1 MKTLI
6 YTISAAAIVL
16 CGACQNDIDAD
27 FSDMSGVLS
36 INAFLYTEHDTNF
49 VYVSETALNNPQ
61 PVNNATVEMRVNGTL
76 VETVDKVTPT
86 IERKVYR
93 YNEYPAQTEDTLVY
107 NGAYRLTTRFGEGDV
122 VRIDVYSNGRH
133 AWAEETAPRKIQ
145 NPKADFKLANHP
157 TNRYGELAEITFA
170 DFTITLPDISPENDY
185 YRISAYADYGY
196 RQTIWTDYGYY
207 YASENT
213 DSICEALRR
222 KGLEVVSVEFTDD
235 YGYDEVEVFC
245 LYKNE
250 DNYWSS
256 AVGINF
262 EYGND
267 PILSEGEMSKTVDN
281 EGDTDI
287 LISDVKNKH
296 KVFTDHFFNN
306 SAAEI
311 QISVEQPF
319 GDVFYPETVYVDN
332 SLERLS
338 EDYLKMSGST
348 INMKIRLSLES
359 ISENQFYYLKALNVV
374 ESENYEDMS
383 LLSGAMKIPSNVSG
397 GCGNICI
404 TTNTVLEFTIFDNC
418 QRPRVIDHKSTI
430 YLY

>member
-86 IERKVYR
+86 IKREVYR
-93 YNEYPAQTEDTLVY
+93 YGENPAETENTPAH
-107 NGAYRLTTRFGEGDV
+107 NGAYRLTTRFSEGDV

-157 TNRYGELAEITFA
+157 TNQYTELTEITFA
-170 DFTITLPDISPENDY
+170 DFTINLPDISPENDY
-185 YRISAYADYGY
+185 YRISAFADYGY
-196 RQTIWTDYGYY
+196 RQTVWAEYGYY

-213 DSICEALRR
+213 DSICEALRQ
-222 KGLEVVSVEFTDD
+222 KGMEVVPVKFTDD
-235 YGYDEVEVFC
+235 DGNEEVVVYC

-250 DNYWSS
+250 DNYWST
-256 AVGINF
+256 AVGINY

-267 PILSEGEMSKTVDN
+267 PILSEGEMSKSLTED
-281 EGDTDI
+281 GDTDI
-287 LISDVKNKH
+287 LISDIKNKH

-311 QISVEQPF
+311 QISVGQPF
-319 GDVFYPETVYVDN
+319 GNVFYPETLYVGGG
-332 SLERLS
+332 LERLS
-338 EDYLKMSGST
+338 DEYLKMSGHT
-348 INMKIRLSLES
+348 YNMKIRLSLES

-374 ESENYEDMS
+374 ESENYEDMAM
-383 LLSGAMKIPSNVSG
+383 LSGAMKIPSNVNG
-397 GCGNICI
+397 GSGNICI
-404 TTNTVLEFTIFDNC
+404 TTNTVLEFTVFDNYDC
-418 QRPRVIDHKSTI
+418 PRIIDHNSLV
-430 YLY
+430 YY